1 MNFQTPCLSLTITH
15 RTELYLSLVVKKSR
29 SFVSA
34 LGNISVY
41 ALVMFITLSV
51 LIIFSN
57 LTFLDTKLSGVQL
70 ALGMQRVLG
79 VQTRRSFVTI
89 RERSEKIQ

>member
-1 MNFQTPCLSLTITH
+1 M
-15 RTELYLSLVVKKSR
+15 VKKSR

-57 LTFLDTKLSGVQL
+57 LTFLDTKQSGVTL
-70 ALGMQRVLG
+70 VLEIQRVLG
-79 VQTRRSFVTI
+79 VQIRKSFVTN
-89 RERSEKIQ
+89 RDWSEKLQ